1 MRESKFYP
9 CVLLCWFKG
18 VFMPNDKKIDKP
30 SEVDFYKNIVSNLPS
45 PEKSSWMWFGLATV
59 ALSKAKKRGRK

>member
-1 MRESKFYP
+1 
-9 CVLLCWFKG
+9 
-18 VFMPNDKKIDKP
+18 MPNDKKIDKP